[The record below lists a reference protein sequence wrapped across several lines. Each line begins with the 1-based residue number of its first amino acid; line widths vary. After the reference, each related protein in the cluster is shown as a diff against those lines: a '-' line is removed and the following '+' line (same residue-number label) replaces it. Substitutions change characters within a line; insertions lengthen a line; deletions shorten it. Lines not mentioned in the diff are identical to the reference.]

1 MSLENAYSAVPKKTI
16 STFSC
21 AGRMP
26 IMQRD
31 EIFINLENNIVSQML
46 DVLPKEAIEREV
58 ITSCNCK
65 IVRIIDSSDS
75 LHIYKGDLEQ
85 AKGIVKK
92 YLPIAM
98 R

>member
-46 DVLPKEAIEREV
+46 DVLPKEAIEPKPTLINTPVKFVSFEDAMKEL
-58 ITSCNCK
+58 SQ
-65 IVRIIDSSDS
+65 
-75 LHIYKGDLEQ
+75 LEI
-85 AKGIVKK
+85 KS
-92 YLPIAM
+92 
-98 R
+98 